1 MDVSILH
8 IKSEIE
14 CRVFL
19 FDEEKGIAKPNVYFN
34 LEVGEGEQ
42 EIKLIHTADDTLFY
56 QMHYK
61 GEKNSLEYWIK
72 IKPPKNNKQIADILE
87 EFRLAKKRNAE
98 ARFRLGERYYY
109 GDGLIQNR
117 KAAFKW
123 YRKAAWQ
130 GYADAQYCL
139 GRCYYYGE
147 GAKENR
153 RKAAKWYCNAAK
165 KGIADSQYCLGNC
178 YMNGEGV
185 IQKPEVAIKWYRKA
199 AEQGHTNAQ
208 YNLGEHYEKGNIVM
222 QDWGE
227 ATKWYRKAAEHGHA
241 CAQFK
246 LGKCYEEGKGV
257 VKNWVDA
264 EKWYLKS
271 AEQGNTDAKYSLG
284 ILYINRKYWVEAAKW
299 LHNAAEQGHVI
310 AQFWLGV
317 CYEFGRGV
325 EQNRKEAVEWYI
337 KASEQGNA
345 DAQFKLGDC
354 YEKGNGVEQDWNEAV
369 KWYSRAVEQDQTD
382 AQYKLGDCYENG
394 NGVKQDW
401 KEAVKWYR
409 KAAERGHANA
419 QYNLGKCYESRIG
432 VERNY
437 EEAVKWFKKAA
448 EQGHADAQYRLGVY
462 YSSSD
467 YGMSCHQVKATMW
480 FRKAVQSYLAEE
492 QFMNNIE
499 IKNDLSTE
507 NGNYVSALKILAYR
521 YLDGI
526 GVQENCNMAKNY
538 LQAAINRGLRIPI
551 REQVSIS
558 SRFRLDKKSFNKT
571 SYYPEKM
578 VFFQEMIDKA
588 KKRME
593 PLGLS
598 HWNATASSLIDYGR
612 GAILNDNQ
620 ADYYL
625 AAYGELHLKK
635 LRQLFGRYS
644 HMIQLN
650 GNDFEVFDYGCGQ
663 GLATIGLIEVFPE
676 EQLHHLKRIT
686 LIDYSPFLLGRAENY
701 LRQILNKHGLNINCS
716 VRTVKASLPTD
727 QDVFVHPSVECP
739 TIVHLF
745 SNILDFEWID
755 LKKMADSIIHS
766 GDYSEHYVL
775 ATHSGTS
782 NYDSNGNRM
791 FEFFSLLPDSNG
803 KVDDSDQGI
812 RNDGKE
818 WCNLYGFAHWDAKD
832 EAY

>member
-1 MDVSILH
+1 MGVSILH

-42 EIKLIHTADDTLFY
+42 EIKLIHTAYDTIFY

-61 GEKNSLEYWIK
+61 GEKNGLEYWIK
-72 IKPPKNNKQIADILE
+72 IKPPKYNKQIADILE
-87 EFRLAKKRNAE
+87 EFKLAKKRNAE

-117 KAAFKW
+117 KSAFKW

-139 GRCYYYGE
+139 GKCYYYGE

-153 RKAAKWYCNAAK
+153 EKAAKWYRKAAK

-178 YMNGEGV
+178 FMNGQGV
-185 IQKPEVAIKWYRKA
+185 IQKSEEAVKWYLKAAEQGHAYAQYNLGECYEKGNIVVQNWVEAIKWYRKA
-199 AEQGHTNAQ
+199 AEQGH
-208 YNLGEHYEKGNIVM
+208 
-222 QDWGE
+222 
-227 ATKWYRKAAEHGHA
+227 A
-241 CAQFK
+241 CAQYK
-246 LGKCYEEGKGV
+246 LGKCYEGGTGV
-257 VKNWVDA
+257 VQKQAEA
-264 EKWYLKS
+264 EKWYHKA
-271 AEQGNTDAKYSLG
+271 AEQGNTDAQYCLG
-284 ILYINRKYWVEAAKW
+284 MCYVYRQNWIETAKW
-299 LHNAAEQGHVI
+299 FHMAAEQGHAI
-310 AQFWLGV
+310 AQFWLGG

-325 EQNRKEAVEWYI
+325 EQNLKEAVAWYI

-354 YEKGNGVEQDWNEAV
+354 SEKGNGVEQDWNEAI
-369 KWYSRAVEQDQTD
+369 KWYSRAAEQEQTD

-409 KAAERGHANA
+409 KAAEKGHADA

-432 VERNY
+432 VEKNY
-437 EEAVKWFKKAA
+437 EEAVKWFNKAA
-448 EQGHADAQYRLGVY
+448 EQGHADAQYQLGVY
-462 YSSSD
+462 YSSSY
-467 YGMSCHQVKATMW
+467 YGMNCHQVKATMW

-492 QFMNNIE
+492 QYMNNID

-538 LQAAINRGLRIPI
+538 LHAAINRGLRIPN
-551 REQVSIS
+551 RDQVSLS
-558 SRFRLDKKSFNKT
+558 SRLNKKSFNKT
-571 SYYPEKM
+571 SYYPKKM
-578 VFFQEMIDKA
+578 VFIQEMIDKA
-588 KKRME
+588 KKRMK

-598 HWNATASSLIDYGR
+598 HWNAAASSIIDNGR
-612 GAILNDNQ
+612 EVIQNDIQ

-625 AAYGELHLKK
+625 AAYGELHIKRLG
-635 LRQLFGRYS
+635 QLFGRYS
-644 HMIQLN
+644 YMIKLN
-650 GNDFEVFDYGCGQ
+650 ENDFEIFDYGCGQ
-663 GLATIGLIEVFPE
+663 GLATMGLIDVFPE
-676 EQLHHLKRIT
+676 EHLQHLKRIT
-686 LIDYSPFLLGRAENY
+686 LIDNSPFILRRAEVF
-701 LRQILNKHGLNINCS
+701 LRQILNKHGLDTKCTI
-716 VRTVKASLPTD
+716 RTIETSLPTA
-727 QDVFVHPSVECP
+727 QDIFVHPSVEYP

-745 SNILDFEWID
+745 SNILDIDWID
-755 LKKMADSIIHS
+755 LKKMADSIIHT
-766 GDYSEHYVL
+766 GDCSIHYVL
-775 ATHSGTS
+775 ATHPGTS
-782 NYDSNGNRM
+782 NYDSTGNRM

-818 WCNLYGFAHWDAKD
+818 WCNLYGFARWDAKNKT
-832 EAY
+832 Y